1 MKWYDGAV
9 FYHIYPIGMTGAP
22 RTNTFEAGE
31 HRLNKL
37 LDWLP
42 HIKEIGCDAI
52 YIGPLFESVAHG
64 YETAD
69 YKKLDSRLGDN
80 NDFINF
86 VKACHESGIKVIVDG
101 VFNHVGREF
110 FAFKDLKE
118 HRENSAYRDWFKNI
132 HFDWNN
138 DYNDGLYYDSWDG
151 HGTLVN
157 LNHQNPAVR
166 EYFLD
171 VARFWISE
179 FDIDGI
185 RLDAADVLDFTF
197 MRELRSVTDSCK
209 QDFWL
214 LGEVIHGDY
223 TRWVNNEMLHSVTN
237 YWLHKALYSGHND
250 HNYFEIAHTV
260 KRCTDMGMHIANAFY
275 NFVDNHDVARII
287 TKLNNKAHFFPV
299 HVLLYTLPGKPSIYY
314 GSEFA
319 IEGEKKPYADEIL
332 RPELKIEDYKDAV
345 NTNENTKRIA
355 ALGNMRL
362 NNQWVGEAGYRELL
376 LTNRQ
381 YAFLREYG
389 DKRLVVIV
397 NNDDND
403 AGINLNIGGRF
414 TELFSG
420 ETRDFD
426 GNMYVNIAG
435 NSGQVWIS
443 DN

>member
-86 VKACHESGIKVIVDG
+86 VKACHEIGIKVIVDG

-397 NNDDND
+397 NNDDNNAD
-403 AGINLNIGGRF
+403 IHLNIGGRF

-420 ETRDFD
+420 ESRDFD

-443 DN
+443 NN

>member
-42 HIKEIGCDAI
+42 HIKAIGCDAI

-80 NDFINF
+80 NDLINF
-86 VKACHESGIKVIVDG
+86 VKACHESSIKVIVDG

-389 DKRLVVIV
+389 DKRLVAIV
-397 NNDDND
+397 NNDDNNAD
-403 AGINLNIGGRF
+403 INLNIGGRF

-426 GNMYVNIAG
+426 GNMHVNIAG
-435 NSGQVWIS
+435 NSGQVWIG
-443 DN
+443 

>member
-22 RTNTFEAGE
+22 RTNIFEAGE

-42 HIKEIGCDAI
+42 HIKAIGCDAI

-80 NDFINF
+80 NDLINF
-86 VKACHESGIKVIVDG
+86 VKACHEIGVKVIVDG

-118 HRENSAYRDWFKNI
+118 HRENSAYKDWFKNI

-355 ALGNMRL
+355 SLGNMRL

-389 DKRLVVIV
+389 DKRLVAIV
-397 NNDDND
+397 NNDDNNV
-403 AGINLNIGGRF
+403 GINLNIGGRF

>member
-42 HIKEIGCDAI
+42 HIKAIGCDAI

-80 NDFINF
+80 NDLINF
-86 VKACHESGIKVIVDG
+86 VKACHEIGIKVIVDG

-179 FDIDGI
+179 FNIDGI

-299 HVLLYTLPGKPSIYY
+299 NVLLYTLPGKPSIYY

-345 NTNENTKRIA
+345 NTNENTKRIT

-389 DKRLVVIV
+389 DKRLVAIV
-397 NNDDND
+397 NNDDNNAD
-403 AGINLNIGGRF
+403 INLNIGGRF

-426 GNMYVNIAG
+426 GNMQVNIAG